1 MECKG
6 WIMQWYNFEWN
17 TTLTNFS
24 LVQLCFWFF
33 LRKHVDVMYDI
44 KKKFGSQQCNP
55 VAASY
60 DPGFV
65 STGDSRE
72 ILQGTAATY
81 AG

>member
-1 MECKG
+1 MNG
-6 WIMQWYNFEWN
+6 I
-17 TTLTNFS
+17 
-24 LVQLCFWFF
+24 QLWQTFHWSNCVFFF

>member
-1 MECKG
+1 ME
-6 WIMQWYNFEWN
+6 YNSDKLFIGP
-17 TTLTNFS
+17 T
-24 LVQLCFWFF
+24 VF

>member
-1 MECKG
+1 ME
-6 WIMQWYNFEWN
+6 YNSDKLFIGP
-17 TTLTNFS
+17 T
-24 LVQLCFWFF
+24 VVFF

>member
-6 WIMQWYNFEWN
+6 WIMQWYNFE
-17 TTLTNFS
+17 
-24 LVQLCFWFF
+24 LVQLWVFF

>member
-1 MECKG
+1 ME
-6 WIMQWYNFEWN
+6 YNSDKLFIGP
-17 TTLTNFS
+17 TVLF
-24 LVQLCFWFF
+24 FFF

>member
-1 MECKG
+1 ME
-6 WIMQWYNFEWN
+6 YNSDKLFIGP
-17 TTLTNFS
+17 TVVF
-24 LVQLCFWFF
+24 FF

>member
-6 WIMQWYNFEWN
+6 WIMQWYNFE
-17 TTLTNFS
+17 
-24 LVQLCFWFF
+24 LVQLWFFF

>member
-1 MECKG
+1 ME
-6 WIMQWYNFEWN
+6 YNSDKLFIGP
-17 TTLTNFS
+17 TVF
-24 LVQLCFWFF
+24 FF

>member
-1 MECKG
+1 ME
-6 WIMQWYNFEWN
+6 YNSDKLFIGPTVW
-17 TTLTNFS
+17 F
-24 LVQLCFWFF
+24 FF

-44 KKKFGSQQCNP
+44 KKKIGSQQCNP

>member
-24 LVQLCFWFF
+24 LVKLWVFF
-33 LRKHVDVMYDI
+33 LRKHVE
-44 KKKFGSQQCNP
+44 KKFGSQQCNP

>member
-1 MECKG
+1 ME
-6 WIMQWYNFEWN
+6 YNSDKLFIGP
-17 TTLTNFS
+17 TVF
-24 LVQLCFWFF
+24 FFFF

>member
-1 MECKG
+1 MWC
-6 WIMQWYNFEWN
+6 M
-17 TTLTNFS
+17 TL
-24 LVQLCFWFF
+24 
-33 LRKHVDVMYDI
+33 
-44 KKKFGSQQCNP
+44 KKIGSQQCNP

>member
-1 MECKG
+1 
-6 WIMQWYNFEWN
+6 MQWYNFE
-17 TTLTNFS
+17 
-24 LVQLCFWFF
+24 LVQLWVFF

-44 KKKFGSQQCNP
+44 NP